1 MDDFKKHPMVLY
13 LGSHLLWCIC
23 MSLLPSVLSL
33 LVGNSR
39 CHNLIFNIH
48 VEFYCCYFCQF
59 CHARITW
66 VTGKN
71 KTLVYLIFLL
81 TAAVVDHSLTQE
93 DKIRCPCCYQ
103 HAMTINSGYMLLVN
117 SNQLCY
123 FKQLVANVPLKSGR
137 TLAFERTT

>member
-1 MDDFKKHPMVLY
+1 M
-13 LGSHLLWCIC
+13 
-23 MSLLPSVLSL
+23 
-33 LVGNSR
+33 
-39 CHNLIFNIH
+39 
-48 VEFYCCYFCQF
+48 
-59 CHARITW
+59 
-66 VTGKN
+66 TGKN